1 MTLVYLG
8 IVAIFCIFVTRAIYR
23 KFWDYG
29 LSAEVLFSQHEVE
42 EGGRLYLKEKVENR
56 KWLLLPTLMV
66 KYEMDRN
73 ILCVDRTQTSVTD
86 KQYRNDWLAVMPYK
100 RVTRSIEV
108 IGTKR
113 GYYRIDEIGLVATD
127 ILFMGQ
133 FTKSVA
139 NRTGLYVYPS
149 RSEFMQLPEIFCR
162 MYGEYLQKRQM
173 QEDSMEFMGIRD
185 YVQVD
190 SMKKINWKASAR
202 TGSLKVNQYHDSSS
216 QRLTIFLNVSQSGV
230 LRYYDLIEESIRIC
244 RNFLEEFVQKGI
256 PVRIISNGVDIV
268 TGQELFIQ
276 EGAGLSHIDTCLK
289 ELAKVDILAPTRSMA
304 EVIGEQNATRK
315 SGILEGEVS
324 LLISAEQSAD
334 LAEAYLDFAGEDGSA
349 YWLIPIHDSTKE
361 YLAEHVSEE
370 MLRGKN
376 GNSIHTEYLVMEE
389 LKR

>member
-1 MTLVYLG
+1 MTIVYLG
-8 IVAIFCIFVTRAIYR
+8 IAALICVWFTTEIYR

-127 ILFMGQ
+127 ILFMGR
-133 FTKSVA
+133 FTKSVS

-149 RSEFMQLPEIFCR
+149 RSEFMQLPEMFCR

-268 TGQELFIQ
+268 TGQELFIR

-289 ELAKVDILAPTRSMA
+289 ELAKMDILASSRSMA
-304 EVIGEQNATRK
+304 EVIREQNAKRTN
-315 SGILEGEVS
+315 GTLEGEVS

-334 LAEAYLDFAGEDGSA
+334 LAEAYLNFAGEDGSA

-361 YLAEHVSEE
+361 YLTEHVSEE

-376 GNSIHTEYLVMEE
+376 GNFIHTEYLVMED